1 MTGYKIV
8 SLTPDEYKRRLEIE
22 LRGRG
27 EQLDEG
33 IWQALVEDEKVQ
45 GLREGDIHLN
55 ELADLH
61 ADYLRNR
68 ERWGTGGRR
77 RRQEAHDLAPDDR
90 LEVLSDLL
98 SQRAAQEP
106 DVMAFRADVLNGSL
120 LAWEDVA
127 AWIKGQREK
136 DGPFTW
142 YLEVAIPEGYQLRQ
156 DKSGVIL
163 TEPPLTLSPE
173 AAGWDTHPRLLAF
186 RLPSEPGPRQ
196 VPTRLRGV
204 LDILRTLSEQLAKK
218 YGWQASQATV
228 FVLTG
233 LPVRLSRGRVTE
245 SLRFPNT
252 MTSRLTIEVDPRVSP
267 TEVLA
272 LYRKHRRKLLG
283 GAYKPMDRKHLELAR
298 FYEGQRAGTW
308 RARMAQWN
316 GAQAPEWC
324 YTNWRNFRRDCVQA
338 WERLFEEEADN
349 GKAG

>member
-1 MTGYKIV
+1 VTGYKTV
-8 SLTPDEYKRRLEIE
+8 SLTPDEIKRRLEIE
-22 LRGRG
+22 LQ
-27 EQLDEG
+27 EEG
-33 IWQALVEDEKVQ
+33 DALNETVWQAFVDKGLVDAV
-45 GLREGDIHLN
+45 RDGDLSIR
-55 ELADLH
+55 ELADKH
-61 ADYLRNR
+61 GEYVDLRKL
-68 ERWGTGGRR
+68 WGGRSR
-77 RRQEAHDLAPDDR
+77 RPESHDLAPDDR

-106 DVMAFRADVLNGSL
+106 DVISFRADVLNGSL
-120 LAWEDVA
+120 LAWEDVT

-136 DGPFTW
+136 DGPYTW
-142 YLEVAIPEGYQLRQ
+142 YLEVAIPDGYQLRQ

-163 TEPPLTLSPE
+163 TEPPLTVSQE
-173 AAGWDTHPRLLAF
+173 APGWGMETRLLEYGVPDDPWT
-186 RLPSEPGPRQ
+186 RR
-196 VPTRLRGV
+196 VPTRVRGG
-204 LDILRTLSEQLAKK
+204 LDVLRTLSERLAKK
-218 YGWQASQATV
+218 YGWQPSQASV

-233 LPVRLSRGRVTE
+233 LPVQLSRGRVTE

-298 FYEGQRAGTW
+298 FYEGQRTGTW

-316 GAQAPEWC
+316 GAQAPEWH

-338 WERLFEEEADN
+338 WERLFEEEVGN
-349 GKAG
+349 GKEG